1 MECRGAHTYTV
12 LLLGTEAMGTKA
24 QQFSWSQIP
33 LHACF
38 KQFTKHTL
46 TTPSVKEH
54 MHCMLLGTEVEAA
67 SPNGIPGIPPTIAS
81 YNIQDK

>member
-1 MECRGAHTYTV
+1 MYTYVYST
-12 LLLGTEAMGTKA
+12 A
-24 QQFSWSQIP
+24 SWYRSHGHKGPTIF
-33 LHACF
+33 LVTNTTIHACF

-46 TTPSVKEH
+46 ITPSVKEH

-67 SPNGIPGIPPTIAS
+67 SPSGIPGIPPTIAS